1 VAAGGH
7 VVYVRAGWLKSLPE
21 PRPRYP
27 IHVSDPLPS
36 PVLLMT
42 RSLGHG
48 GTERQVAE
56 LAKALDR
63 NLFTPHIACF
73 DRGGFREDELR
84 QRGVPILQMEMHS
97 FVSRESVRALL
108 RLRSYVQAHGIRLA
122 HTFDHPMNVF
132 GVPAARLLRVP
143 VVLSSQ
149 RSHRSL
155 IPPKYL
161 RAVRFSDRLVD
172 GIVVNCNFVRDHLI
186 DDYALP
192 ERKIHVCYNALDTE
206 RFQPGPRLRPV
217 ELAGAE
223 LVIGVICVL
232 RAIKGLSTLMEA
244 FARLYRPGL
253 KLLIVGS
260 GPERDSLAA
269 QARSLGVSSGCLF
282 KESTNDV
289 AGWLRAIDIF
299 VLPSLSEALS
309 NSLMEAMA
317 AGCCA
322 VASRVGGNPE
332 LVRHGD
338 TGLLFEAGNAAALA
352 EELRTVVGNADLRSR
367 LADAG
372 SRFVASTLSTAQSV
386 GRMQQIYTRFLTP
399 GTRVPS

>member
-1 VAAGGH
+1 MTDFKP
-7 VVYVRAGWLKSLPE
+7 W
-21 PRPRYP
+21 
-27 IHVSDPLPS
+27 
-36 PVLLMT
+36 PVLLMV

-63 NLFTPHIACF
+63 SRFAPHIACF
-73 DRGGFREDELR
+73 DRGGFREEELR
-84 QRGVPILQMEMHS
+84 EKGVPILQMDMHS
-97 FVSRESVRALL
+97 FASRDSIRALL
-108 RLRSYVQAHGIRLA
+108 RLRSYVQAHGILLA

-132 GVPAARLLRVP
+132 GVPAARVLRIP
-143 VVLSSQ
+143 IILSSQ

-172 GIVVNCNFVRDHLI
+172 GIVVNCNFVRSHLMS
-186 DDYALP
+186 DYGIP
-192 ERKIHVCYNALDTE
+192 ERKIHICYNALDTT
-206 RFQPGPRLRPV
+206 RFQAGPRLRPV
-217 ELAGAE
+217 ELADAQ

-232 RAIKGLSTLMEA
+232 RGIKGLSTLMEA
-244 FARLYRPGL
+244 FAKLYRPGL

-260 GPERDSLAA
+260 GPEREPLAA
-269 QARSLGVSSGCLF
+269 QARRLGVSDGCLF
-282 KESTNDV
+282 RESTNEV
-289 AGWLRAIDIF
+289 ARWLRAIDIF

-317 AGCCA
+317 SGCCA

-332 LVRHGD
+332 LVRHGE
-338 TGLLFEAGNAAALA
+338 TGLLFEAGNATALG
-352 EELRTVVGNADLRSR
+352 EELRTVVTNADLRSR

-372 SRFVASTLSTAQSV
+372 SQFIGANFSTARSA
-386 GRMQQIYTRFLTP
+386 GTMQQIYSRFLTSSS
-399 GTRVPS
+399 RVRS